1 MLISHSSRL
10 VFIHVQK
17 TGGISIRN
25 ALRGVCPD
33 LEEVYPRHQSL
44 GAALASYPELESY
57 LIAGFVRNPWDR
69 LVSWWAM
76 VRSAS
81 ERPPNHPHRDFLR
94 RPLWRYLAGFDDFED
109 FIRDIESG
117 SFEQFRTPQLDYLTA
132 AGRQADIIGRAEEID
147 AGVAELLKRIGAE
160 PVPVPHV
167 NRSKRPASYRELY
180 GHETERIVE
189 RVFQRDIERFG
200 YRF

>member
-1 MLISHSSRL
+1 VLISHSNRL

-33 LEEVYPRHQSL
+33 LEEVSPRHQSL
-44 GAALASYPELESY
+44 SHALASHPELESY

-76 VRSAS
+76 VQSAG
-81 ERPPNHPHRDFLR
+81 ERPPNHPHREFLR
-94 RPLWRYLAGFDDFED
+94 RPLWRYLVGFDDFED

-117 SFEQFRTPQLDYLTA
+117 PFEQFRTPQLDYLTA
-132 AGRQADIIGRAEEID
+132 PRREADVIGRAEQID
-147 AGVAELLKRIGAE
+147 DGVAELLDRIGAK
-160 PVPVPHV
+160 PVQVPHL
-167 NRSKRPASYRELY
+167 NRSKRPPSYRELY
-180 GHETERIVE
+180 GRETERIVE